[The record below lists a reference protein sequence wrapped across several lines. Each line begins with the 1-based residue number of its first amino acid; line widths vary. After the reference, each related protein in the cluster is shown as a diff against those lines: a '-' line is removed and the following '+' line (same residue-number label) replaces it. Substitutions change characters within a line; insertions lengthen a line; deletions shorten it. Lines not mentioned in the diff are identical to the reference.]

1 MKFHSDDIRKY
12 KTALDNLLVEVNKAK
27 ERVLKLPQL
36 DLSNLTAEDS
46 ELGRDEL
53 TQLFKNAILGV
64 KNQNFDALEPWEKWE
79 LINSN
84 IQLLSSTGKIA
95 ATGGFKNPA
104 KFLATI
110 MILETFSRLFRNF
123 NPQTAGFANEG
134 ALASLYG
141 GQLKQAAAANSVGNI
156 ADVEDASGNA
166 ISIKTRV
173 DSSVDGSLDN
183 LIHTINT
190 NNNRRV
196 FFDIYNKGN
205 QSANVSSFTY
215 IRFEVNKEN
224 LNSFLSYTGNEAG
237 QKIQKVLGRINE
249 SVETKKDFKKFEIQ
263 FNIPMS
269 HWKKLNNATEPI
281 NVNFDADLIN
291 KISTEVLA
299 NLNDSIVDIFNKLD
313 IFSDK
318 IGKYFTSISS
328 NRLRD
333 FGTPA
338 LTAAR
343 EIQSS
348 TEEVITK
355 K

>member
-12 KTALDNLLVEVNKAK
+12 KIALDNLLVEVNKAK

-46 ELGRDEL
+46 KLGRDEL
-53 TQLFKNAILGV
+53 TQLFKNAIVGV
-64 KNQNFDALEPWEKWE
+64 KNQNFDALQPREKWE

-84 IQLLSSTGKIA
+84 IQLLSSAGKIA

-123 NPQTAGFANEG
+123 NPQSAGFTNEG

-141 GQLKQAAAANSVGNI
+141 GQLNRAAAANSVGNI

-166 ISIKTRV
+166 ISIKTKV

-196 FFDIYNKGN
+196 FFDIYNKGKD
-205 QSANVSSFTY
+205 SANVSSFTY

-224 LNSFLSYTGNEAG
+224 LNSFLSYKGNEEG
-237 QKIQKVLGRINE
+237 QKIQKVLGLINE
-249 SVETKKDFKKFEIQ
+249 SVETKKDLKKFGLQ

-269 HWKKLNNATEPI
+269 HWRKLNNATAPI
-281 NVNFDADLIN
+281 KVNFDADLIN

-343 EIQSS
+343 SIQSS
-348 TEEVITK
+348 TEEVITEK
-355 K
+355 